1 MTDPDQQENSNG
13 NGSGDDTK
21 SGGVPGA
28 PFVQAIGTGGEIAQQ
43 IANFQRRVQ
52 EIGKIVQRG
61 LDQYREFGQRLHHQ
75 LSQIDWDHVQKALGE
90 LDENVERVQSYLVGQ
105 GWYLPIGLFSLG
117 RVHKISRLVEEGEDE
132 TIEAFVRKY
141 ARKREMPVV
150 REAVPELFPRREEI
164 VRQALEAHENEQ
176 YALTVPL
183 LLSQAEGM
191 FFAALESHFYDEDE
205 REETRREIKSDPDMA
220 YAILTMD
227 HLFQPGPLHEDYDGN
242 PREVARRRD
251 SSFNRHLILHGHS
264 TDYHTEANSLR
275 GIALVALTCRVV
287 RRLEE
292 K

>member
-13 NGSGDDTK
+13 NGSQGAPK

-28 PFVQAIGTGGEIAQQ
+28 PFAQAIGTGREIAQQ
-43 IANFQRRVQ
+43 IENFQRRVQ

-61 LDQYREFGQRLHHQ
+61 LDRYREFGQRLSRQ
-75 LSQIDWDHVQKALGE
+75 LSQIDWDHVQKALDE
-90 LDENVERVQSYLVGQ
+90 LDESVERVQSYLVGR

-117 RVHKISRLVEEGEDE
+117 RVHKISRLVKEGEDE
-132 TIEAFVRKY
+132 TIEAFVRNY
-141 ARKREMPVV
+141 ARKHEMPVV

-191 FFAALESHFYDEDE
+191 FFAALEGHFYDEDE
-205 REETRREIKSDPDMA
+205 REETRREIKNDPDMA

-251 SSFNRHLILHGHS
+251 FSFNRHLILHGHS

-275 GIALVALTCRVV
+275 AIALVALTCRVV